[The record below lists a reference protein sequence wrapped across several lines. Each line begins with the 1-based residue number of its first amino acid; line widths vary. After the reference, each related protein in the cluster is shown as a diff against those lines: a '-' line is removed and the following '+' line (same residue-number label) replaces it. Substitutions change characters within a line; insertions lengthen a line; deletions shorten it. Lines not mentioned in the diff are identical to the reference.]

1 MNDRSKLRRPW
12 NQDVAECMWLARLTD
27 KVRLH
32 LTGALNADF
41 EPFFGHKLATDGAF
55 INFFEI
61 QLDDLIRV
69 VQSEPTCDRAVS
81 TWFSE
86 QPGVTSDRIK
96 AWNDRAFDLGKEG
109 KPMARA
115 FSWARRK
122 YYGGT
127 NADPGVVSVFSGI
140 AWDEGYLDEM
150 PLSE

>member
-1 MNDRSKLRRPW
+1 MSERPKLRRPW
-12 NQDVAECMWLARLTD
+12 DQDVADCMWLARLTD

-32 LTGALNADF
+32 LTGNLNEDF
-41 EPFFGHKLATDGAF
+41 EPFFGHRLATDGAF
-55 INFFEI
+55 IDFFEI
-61 QLDDLIRV
+61 ELKDLIAV
-69 VQSEPTCDRAVS
+69 VQSEPTNDQAVT
-81 TWFSE
+81 TWFLQ
-86 QPGVTSDRIK
+86 QPGATPDQIK
-96 AWNDRAFDLGKEG
+96 TWNDEAFDLGKTG

-150 PLSE
+150 PDSV

>member
-1 MNDRSKLRRPW
+1 MTDRPNLRRPW
-12 NQDVAECMWLARLTD
+12 NQDVADCMWLARFTD

-32 LTGALNADF
+32 LTGGLNEDF

-55 INFFEI
+55 IDFFAI
-61 QLDDLIRV
+61 KLDEFVAV
-69 VQSEPTCDRAVS
+69 VKSAPNSDEAVS
-81 TWFSE
+81 TWFIQ
-86 QPGVTSDRIK
+86 QPGISPDRIK
-96 AWNDRAFDLGKEG
+96 VWNDGAFDLGKEG

-122 YYGGT
+122 YYGGA

-150 PLSE
+150 PDSG